1 LPVRTSQYSGH
12 PENIDDAEFRQMILF
27 PDYFDFHGPEPELK
41 QLKDLDAVL
50 AFTDLGVRPSYMPD

>member
-1 LPVRTSQYSGH
+1 
-12 PENIDDAEFRQMILF
+12 MILF